1 MNLFALS
8 VELGMDTSEFE
19 RGISQAKT
27 KTAAS
32 VTEMKSQ
39 YKSLAASLGGYQSA
53 FNKAAAQYGTSSQ
66 SAQKYSAKIA
76 EQRQKLDECRKSLE
90 AVGVSVEDVCRKM
103 ERASDKTESLSVPF
117 SGLSKTLTGA
127 FTKSQLI
134 ATAITSLAGKFASFG
149 EGAVKQGTDFN
160 QAMEKYRVAYTNML
174 GSAEQAQAVLNQI
187 KQDAAHTP
195 LNVDS
200 LVQANQLLISAGVDA
215 GKARSTILALGDA
228 VSATSGGNDALSRMA
243 ANLQQIKN
251 VGKASA
257 ADIKQFAMAGIDIY
271 GILADYTGKSTT
283 EVQNMT
289 ISYDL
294 LTAALQKASEEGGR
308 YYNAMETQSQ
318 TMSGRIETLKDNWS
332 QLLGTLTEGL
342 TETEG
347 KLVTAASGWVQRLQE
362 AFETSGANGL
372 MQAGGHIVDDIAT
385 GISDGIPSLATQAA
399 GAVQN
404 FALYLQDN
412 TGQIVDTGGQLL
424 TSLANGI
431 LSTAPIVAN
440 AAVQT
445 VSSLAVELW
454 NNADKIF
461 TAGADL
467 LGKLIEGFLS
477 LTGNVIEA
485 IGNIT
490 AAIVTKIFTTD
501 WVQIGKDIVS
511 SIGQGILNGVS
522 AMSGPL
528 DRLSYKLNHA
538 LGKNGYEE
546 NTFEAWAAANGK
558 TSETRYQQGSPKDA
572 AYWKRYGDRLARQY
586 GLNETGLDTGSNGTD
601 TTSGEDTTKAT
612 KTGSTTETVISSISS
627 TATTTAQNALGT
639 VTTSIQTL
647 TEKVKDSAGKIKDR
661 ITETTTTTGKE
672 MVNGV
677 ATTFKQVETKVNGT
691 VTKVTKTYD
700 DMSKTL
706 LGTFTNVSET
716 TFDGIITKVQ
726 QAVEKYADGSEHI
739 KKTVTETGQRIGENG
754 AETYEKIITY
764 IDGVQDKVTE
774 TAQNIDKSI
783 KATQKRIEENLSKA
797 QQQFNSGI
805 FKLGK
810 NLYTDLKNQDW
821 AALGLDIVNM
831 MWGEVSQEQR
841 EVLSDWANKALEAI
855 NEAYSGGGLS
865 EAFNAFKQIMS
876 NGIKAD
882 ADGVTTDVKGLSN
895 VFQELGINVS
905 NVGSKIMGVLGT
917 MGTGM
922 GTFVSNAGTGIAKL
936 AGSMGSLGTL
946 AQGAGG
952 LIAKIGGL
960 IISNPEVA
968 AIIAI
973 VAGVAAL
980 GAALFAKFGKGKS
993 SGGQAVSHYESPFA
1007 GHDVYDSLTEFSTR
1021 AAMQH
1026 RYIEKTTGTDAQL
1039 GILQQIRDMLDE
1051 HLPDIGT
1058 GQLVMDGEKV
1068 ADMLTPRLATNVDAR
1083 IGVTVTRKAR
1093 GV

>member
-8 VELGMDTSEFE
+8 VELGMDTSSFE
-19 RGISQAKT
+19 QGVDRAKAKT
-27 KTAAS
+27 SA
-32 VTEMKSQ
+32 
-39 YKSLAASLGGYQSA
+39 LAGEL
-53 FNKAAAQYGTSSQ
+53 NP
-66 SAQKYSAKIA
+66 
-76 EQRQKLDECRKSLE
+76 R
-90 AVGVSVEDVCRKM
+90 
-103 ERASDKTESLSVPF
+103 F
-117 SGLSKTLTGA
+117 SGIGKTLTSA
-127 FTKSQLI
+127 FVKSQLLATSVI
-134 ATAITSLAGKFASFG
+134 ALAKKFSSLG
-149 EGAVKQGTDFN
+149 EGIVNQGVAFN
-160 QAMEKYRVAYTNML
+160 QQMEKYTTGFTNML
-174 GSAEQAQAVLNQI
+174 GSAEKAQAVLNQI
-187 KQDAAHTP
+187 KQDAARTP

-200 LVQANQLLISAGVDA
+200 LVQANQLLISAGVSA
-215 GKARSTILALGDA
+215 GEARSTILALGDA
-228 VSATSGGNDALSRMA
+228 VSATGGGSEVLSRMA

-251 VGKASA
+251 VGKAASI
-257 ADIKQFAMAGIDIY
+257 DIKQFAYAGINIY
-271 GILADYTGKSTT
+271 QVLADYTGKSVQ
-283 EVQNMT
+283 EVQGMT
-289 ISYDL
+289 ITYDL
-294 LTAALQKASEEGGR
+294 LTAALKKASEEGGR

-318 TMSGRIETLKDNWS
+318 TLSGRLETLKDNWS
-332 QLLGTLTEGL
+332 QLLGTLTKGL

-347 KLVTAASGWVQRLQE
+347 NLVTAAAGWVQRLQE
-362 AFETSGANGL
+362 GFETAGANGL
-372 MQAGGHIVDDIAT
+372 MQAGGHIVDEVAS
-385 GISDGIPSLATQAA
+385 GISAGIPSLAARA
-399 GAVQN
+399 EDAVQN

-412 TGQIVDTGGQLL
+412 TGQIADTGGKLL
-424 TSLANGI
+424 VSLASGI
-431 LSTAPIVAN
+431 LDMAPAIVNSAEQIFS
-440 AAVQT
+440 AFV
-445 VSSLAVELW
+445 VELW
-454 NNADKIF
+454 NHADEIF
-461 TAGADL
+461 TTGADL
-467 LGKLIEGFLS
+467 VGKLVKGFLS

-485 IGNIT
+485 AGNIT
-490 AAIVTKIFTTD
+490 AAIVIEVFTTD
-501 WVQIGKDIVS
+501 WVQVGKDVVS
-511 SIGQGILNGVS
+511 SIGQGILDGIS
-522 AMSGPL
+522 ALSTPL

-538 LGKNGYEE
+538 LGKTGYAEYS
-546 NTFEAWAAANGK
+546 TFEAWAAANGK
-558 TSETRYQQGSPKDA
+558 TDETRYQQGSQKDTD
-572 AYWKRYGDRLARQY
+572 YWKRYGDKLAQQY
-586 GLNETGLDTGSNGTD
+586 GLNGTGTDTGSGETDATPGGSSRKRTGT
-601 TTSGEDTTKAT
+601 KP
-612 KTGSTTETVISSISS
+612 KTETVIASVAH
-627 TATTTAQNALGT
+627 TATTTAQNALGA
-639 VTTSIQTL
+639 VTTSVETL
-647 TEKVKDSAGKIKDR
+647 NEKVKDTAGNIKNR
-661 ITETTTTTGKE
+661 VTETTTETGKE

-677 ATTFKQVETKVNGT
+677 ATTYK
-691 VTKVTKTYD
+691 KVTKTVDGVVQKETKVYD

-706 LGTFTNVSET
+706 LGTLT
-716 TFDGIITKVQ
+716 TIAEKTFNGITTTTQ
-726 QAVEKYADGSEHI
+726 QAVETYADGSQHI
-739 KKTVTETGQRIGENG
+739 KTTATETGERIVDGVRQ
-754 AETYEKIITY
+754 TYTKVISY
-764 IDGVQDKVTE
+764 VDGVQDKVTE

-805 FKLGK
+805 FKLGE

-821 AALGLDIVNM
+821 AALGLDIVNV

-876 NGIKAD
+876 NGIKAE

-905 NVGSKIMGVLGT
+905 DVGSKIMGVLGT

-1026 RYIEKTTGTDAQL
+1026 RYMEKTTGTDAQL

-1068 ADMLTPRLATNVDAR
+1068 ADMLTPRLATNMDASM
-1083 IGVTVTRKAR
+1083 GVYTLRAER